1 MNRAAGKCR
10 TFEEVLVEQSAPSAD
25 GEEECRAYGKSLC

>member
-1 MNRAAGKCR
+1 MKVAVVFWSQTGNTEIMANA
-10 TFEEVLVEQSAPSAD
+10 VAD